1 MAKNS
6 QKGKDA
12 PGQLSRLII
21 IKRRLLPADSLVP
34 YKLSSE
40 RQGLPWGQ
48 CKNDFLARIHLYFEA
63 RFELE
68 GVYVEL
74 GGCCWRR
81 GYYREPEAWIPV
93 YTVQEKEASPMDH
106 PQVCPGARDLWHSQ
120 QMLCASVTAD
130 TTGGSESLCSARV
143 QGFGSL

>member
-6 QKGKDA
+6 QKGEDA
-12 PGQLSRLII
+12 PRQLSPLII
-21 IKRRLLPADSLVP
+21 IKRMLLPADSLVP

-48 CKNDFLARIHLYFEA
+48 CKNDFLAQIYLYLETGLG
-63 RFELE
+63 LE

-81 GYYREPEAWIPV
+81 G
-93 YTVQEKEASPMDH
+93 
-106 PQVCPGARDLWHSQ
+106 
-120 QMLCASVTAD
+120 
-130 TTGGSESLCSARV
+130 
-143 QGFGSL
+143 